1 MRVGVSKNPD
11 RGGRCYKCVEGS
23 RVFAIAGMSGELKHF
38 DVNPG
43 FVILRIFIFL
53 LPTITMILDFTG
65 KARFYTGDFTLH
77 VKSRFGTL
85 LPYPAE
91 QHTCQRFSK
100 FSEVLSLKFTDARI
114 LWGVHL

>member
-11 RGGRCYKCVEGS
+11 RGGRCYKCVNGS

-43 FVILRIFIFL
+43 FVILRGFLFLFL

-65 KARFYTGDFTLH
+65 KARSYTRDFTLL
-77 VKSRFGTL
+77 VKYRYL
-85 LPYPAE
+85 
-91 QHTCQRFSK
+91 RK
-100 FSEVLSLKFTDARI
+100 MNFTI
-114 LWGVHL
+114 L